1 MWELSTERVTGRL
14 KDDPSFA
21 FDPTTVRGDA
31 TKVALEAIFATG
43 KCYPRPGQVDVTL
56 ESDWIRIDIPSDVD
70 ALMAGDLQLAQAWRA
85 ATRDALTHYMGV
97 GYEVHEFI
105 RGSRIRQDICWP
117 AVLEIASDEEND
129 CLAVRERKESLKLT
143 KLISHR

>member
-1 MWELSTERVTGRL
+1 MYKRQERVSGRL

-21 FDPTTVRGDA
+21 FDPTTIRGE
-31 TKVALEAIFATG
+31 TIRIALEAILAPG
-43 KCYPRPGQVDVTL
+43 KPYPQPGQVDATL

-105 RGSRIRQDICWP
+105 RGSHSSGY
-117 AVLEIASDEEND
+117 L
-129 CLAVRERKESLKLT
+129 LARSSGARF
-143 KLISHR
+143 